1 MRPVTIAD
9 TVTTSIGLNFSAKP
23 MTTSAMPISGQ

>member
-9 TVTTSIGLNFSAKP
+9 AVTTSIGFIFSAKP
-23 MTTSAMPISGQ
+23 STTSAMPISGQ